1 MIQKQSL
8 ILASLALSAACYAQ
22 DDVTVKTVSGQK
34 VYKMD
39 NIESITFDGN
49 TMKVNKNSD
58 ETETFNLADI
68 VNISFDTETGVN
80 DLKVSE
86 ENLVINVKAGSDIIR
101 IDGYDSSKRYSV
113 DILNTA
119 GAKVLG
125 YANWRGE
132 ELNISSLTKGVYVL
146 KINNTTL
153 KFRK

>member
-22 DDVTVKTVSGQK
+22 DDVTVKTVSGLK

-49 TMKVNKNSD
+49 TMKVNKNSN

-80 DLKVSE
+80 DLKVS
-86 ENLVINVKAGSDIIR
+86 
-101 IDGYDSSKRYSV
+101 DGYDSSKRYSV